1 MPRYNFNNEDV
12 DLLIRC
18 IDHEIEKTVTPRQ
31 IKRLTTLKNRLML
44 RVKGERYAIR
54 DETSSE

>member
-54 DETSSE
+54 DETSS